1 MMAAAEVPLL
11 GYQRGNSSR
20 HQQTKIPT
28 TFTSQRKTFPRPCS
42 SFTLTMQFL
51 YPNFLWA
58 LAALAI
64 PIIIHLFYFRRFK
77 KVPFSNVKFLKEVKE
92 ETSMRSR
99 LRNLLV
105 LLARC
110 LAVAALVFAFAQP
123 FIPSAREVLTGRK
136 AVSLYVDNSFSM
148 GAESDRAPL
157 LQIAKDRARDVVNAY
172 GVEDRFQ
179 VVDNNFNGRNQR
191 LVGQEEALELI
202 EEIKVAPASRRLS
215 VVAAR
220 QRSAL
225 RTENIDNQISYLVSD
240 FQRNITDL
248 SAEQLDTNVQTNLV
262 PLAAVR
268 ERNVGIDSAWF
279 EAPVPQLNQ
288 NNLLLVRVRNYGTED
303 LDNVRLSLNYLGQ
316 NKPEGTLAIPAQ
328 DYVIDSVYLN
338 ITEPGIG
345 RAELRITDFP
355 VQFDDKYFLT
365 FRTADKV
372 SVLNID
378 DDGQPNR
385 NLRAALG
392 GLSVFAAN
400 YTGSRNIDYGSLAD
414 NDLIILTGQ
423 QSIGSGLAEQL
434 RLYVENGGNL
444 LIFPPQNAD
453 VTSYNTLLTRLAADR
468 LEAYTEQPREVSGLN
483 RQEFIFR
490 DVFRNRSAA
499 LRLPASQGNFPI
511 SRLGSRRQE
520 SLLTYR
526 DGSTAL
532 AKYTLGEGNV
542 YLSSAPLATEINNLA
557 LNAEIFIP
565 MLYKMGISSGRR
577 RQAAYTIGQDEVIQ
591 TNRRGAAADLVFKLR
606 GQNGEFIPE
615 QRVVD
620 NRVLLT
626 ISNQVPE
633 AGVYE
638 LVLGDETVDAFAFNY
653 DRKESDLTYLNGTE
667 LAALANLP
675 GVALLD
681 ADNQASLIGDI
692 RERNEGTPLWRYF
705 IWIALGALLVEVLLL
720 RFWKG

>member
-1 MMAAAEVPLL
+1 
-11 GYQRGNSSR
+11 
-20 HQQTKIPT
+20 
-28 TFTSQRKTFPRPCS
+28 
-42 SFTLTMQFL
+42 MQFL

-77 KVPFSNVKFLKEVKE
+77 KVAFSNVKFLKEVKE

-105 LLARC
+105 LAARC
-110 LAVAALVFAFAQP
+110 LALAALVFAFAQP
-123 FIPSAREVLTGRK
+123 FLPSAREVLTGRK

-148 GAESDRAPL
+148 GAESDSAPL
-157 LQIAKDRARDVVNAY
+157 LQIAKDRARDIVNAY

-179 VVDNNFNGRNQR
+179 VVDNDFRGRNQR

-202 EEIKVAPASRRLS
+202 EDIKVAPASRRLS
-215 VVAAR
+215 VVNGR

-225 RTENIDNQISYLVSD
+225 RTENIDNKITYLVSD
-240 FQRNITDL
+240 FQRNVTDL
-248 SAEQLDTNVQTNLV
+248 TAEKLDTGVQVNLV
-262 PLAAVR
+262 PLTSVR
-268 ERNVGIDSAWF
+268 ERNVGIDSVWF

-288 NNLLLVRVRNYGTED
+288 NNLLLVRVRNYGNED

-316 NKPEGTLAIPAQ
+316 NKPEGTLEIPARN
-328 DYVIDSVYLN
+328 YVIDSVYLN
-338 ITEPGIG
+338 IAEPGIG
-345 RAELRITDFP
+345 KAELRITDFP
-355 VQFDDKYFLT
+355 VQFDDVYHLT

-372 SVLNID
+372 KVLNID
-378 DDGQPNR
+378 DDGQPQR

-400 YTGSRNIDYGSLAD
+400 YVGSRNIDYGSLAE
-414 NDLIILTGQ
+414 NDLIVLTDQ
-423 QSIGSGLAEQL
+423 VSVGSGLAEQL
-434 RLYVENGGNL
+434 RLYVENGGNVL
-444 LIFPPQNAD
+444 VFPPRNAD
-453 VTSYNTLLTRLAADR
+453 VTSYNTFLTRVGADR
-468 LEAYTEQPREVSGLN
+468 LEAFAEQNREVSGLN
-483 RQEFIFR
+483 RREFIFR

-499 LRLPASQGNFPI
+499 LRLPATTGNFPVG
-511 SRLGSRRQE
+511 RVGSRQQE
-520 SLLTYR
+520 ALLTYR
-526 DGSTAL
+526 DGSVAL

-542 YLSSAPLATEINNLA
+542 YLSSAPLDNEINNLA

-591 TNRRGAAADLVFKLR
+591 TSRRSAGADIVFKLR
-606 GQNGEFIPE
+606 GKKGEFIPE

-620 NRVLLT
+620 NRVLLS
-626 ISNQVPE
+626 INNQVPE
-633 AGVYE
+633 AGVYD
-638 LVLGDETVDAFAFNY
+638 LVLGDEVVDAFAFNF
-653 DRKESDLTYLNGTE
+653 DRKESDLTYLNGNE
-667 LAALANLP
+667 LAELANIP
-675 GVALLD
+675 NVSLLD

-705 IWIALGALLVEVLLL
+705 IWAALAFLLVEVLLL
-720 RFWKG
+720 RFLKA

>member
-1 MMAAAEVPLL
+1 
-11 GYQRGNSSR
+11 
-20 HQQTKIPT
+20 
-28 TFTSQRKTFPRPCS
+28 
-42 SFTLTMQFL
+42 MQFL

-77 KVPFSNVKFLKEVKE
+77 KVAFSNVKFLKEVKE

-105 LLARC
+105 LAARC
-110 LAVAALVFAFAQP
+110 LALAALVFAFAQP
-123 FIPSAREVLTGRK
+123 FLPSAKEVLTGRK

-148 GAESDRAPL
+148 GAESDSAPL
-157 LQIAKDRARDVVNAY
+157 LQIAKDRARDIVNAY

-179 VVDNNFNGRNQR
+179 VVDNDFRGRNQR

-202 EEIKVAPASRRLS
+202 EDIRVAPASRRLS
-215 VVAAR
+215 VVNGR

-225 RTENIDNQISYLVSD
+225 RTENIDNKITYLISD

-248 SAEQLDTNVQTNLV
+248 TADKIDTAVQLNLV
-262 PLAAVR
+262 PLTSVR
-268 ERNVGIDSAWF
+268 ERNVGIDSVWF

-288 NNLLLVRVRNYGTED
+288 NNLLLVRVRNYGNED

-316 NKPEGTLAIPAQ
+316 NKPEGTLEIPALN
-328 DYVIDSVYLN
+328 YVIDSVYLN
-338 ITEPGIG
+338 IAEPGIG
-345 RAELRITDFP
+345 KAELRITDFP
-355 VQFDDKYFLT
+355 VQFDDVYHLT

-372 SVLNID
+372 KVLNID
-378 DDGQPNR
+378 DDGQPQR

-400 YTGSRNIDYGSLAD
+400 YVGSRNIDYGSLAE
-414 NDLIILTGQ
+414 NDLIVLTDQ
-423 QSIGSGLAEQL
+423 NSVGSGLAEQL
-434 RLYVENGGNL
+434 RQYVENGGNIL
-444 LIFPPQNAD
+444 VFPPRNAD
-453 VTSYNTLLTRLAADR
+453 VTSYNTFLTRVGADR
-468 LEAYTEQPREVSGLN
+468 LEAYAEQNREVSGLN
-483 RQEFIFR
+483 RREFIFR

-499 LRLPASQGNFPI
+499 LRLPATTGNFPI
-511 SRLGSRRQE
+511 GRLGSRQQE

-526 DGSTAL
+526 DGSVAL
-532 AKYTLGEGNV
+532 AKYARGEGNV
-542 YLSSAPLATEINNLA
+542 YLSSAPLDNEINNLA

-591 TNRRGAAADLVFKLR
+591 TSRRSAGADIVFKLR
-606 GQNGEFIPE
+606 GKNGEFIPE

-626 ISNQVPE
+626 INNQVPE
-633 AGVYE
+633 AGVYD
-638 LVLGDETVDAFAFNY
+638 LILGDEVVDAFAFNF
-653 DRKESDLTYLNGTE
+653 DRKESNLTYLNGNELIE
-667 LAALANLP
+667 LADIPNI
-675 GVALLD
+675 ALLD

-705 IWIALGALLVEVLLL
+705 IWAALAFLLVEVLLL
-720 RFWKG
+720 RFWRA

>member
-1 MMAAAEVPLL
+1 
-11 GYQRGNSSR
+11 
-20 HQQTKIPT
+20 
-28 TFTSQRKTFPRPCS
+28 
-42 SFTLTMQFL
+42 MQFL
-51 YPNFLWA
+51 YPSFLWA

-77 KVPFSNVKFLKEVKE
+77 KVAFSNVKFLKEVKE

-110 LAVAALVFAFAQP
+110 LAIAALVFAFAQP
-123 FIPSAREVLTGRK
+123 FIPTAREVLTGRK

-148 GAESDRAPL
+148 GAESDQAPL
-157 LQIAKDRARDVVNAY
+157 LQIAKDRARDIVNAY
-172 GVEDRFQ
+172 SVEDRFQ
-179 VVDNNFNGRNQR
+179 VLDNNFNGRNQR
-191 LVGQEEALELI
+191 LVGQEEALQLI
-202 EEIKVAPASRRLS
+202 EEVKVAPASRRLS

-225 RTENIDNQISYLVSD
+225 RTENIDNRISYLVSD
-240 FQRNITDL
+240 FQRNIADL
-248 SAEQLDTNVQTNLV
+248 SADQLDTSVQTNLV

-268 ERNVGIDSAWF
+268 ERNIGIDSAWF
-279 EAPVPQLNQ
+279 EAPVAQLNQ
-288 NNLLLVRVRNYGTED
+288 NNLLLVRVRNYGSED

-316 NKPEGTLAIPAQ
+316 NKPEGTLSIPAQ
-328 DYVIDSVYLN
+328 GYVVDSVNLN

-355 VQFDDKYFLT
+355 VQFDDKYFVT

-372 SVLNID
+372 NVLNID
-378 DDGQPNR
+378 DDGQPDR

-392 GLSVFAAN
+392 GLSVFAAT
-400 YTGSRNIDYGSLAD
+400 YEGSRNIDYGNLAN
-414 NDLIILTGQ
+414 NDLIVLTDQ
-423 QSIGSGLAEQL
+423 QSISSGLAEQL

-444 LIFPPQNAD
+444 LIFPPRNAD
-453 VTSYNTLLTRLAADR
+453 ITSYNSFLTRVSADQ
-468 LEAYTEQPREVSGLN
+468 LEAYADQPREVSSLN
-483 RQEFIFR
+483 SREFVFK
-490 DVFRNRSAA
+490 DVFRNRSSA
-499 LRLPASQGNFPI
+499 LRLPATTGNFPLGKI
-511 SRLGSRRQE
+511 GSRRQE
-520 SLLTYR
+520 TLLTYR
-526 DGSTAL
+526 DGSSAL

-542 YLSSAPLATEINNLA
+542 YLSSAPFDIEVNDLA

-577 RQAAYTIGQDEVIQ
+577 RQAAYTIGEDEVIQ
-591 TNRRGAAADLVFKLR
+591 TSRRGATAELVFKLR
-606 GQNGEFIPE
+606 SETGEFIPE

-626 ISNQVPE
+626 LNNQVPE
-633 AGVYE
+633 AGVYD
-638 LVLGDETVDAFAFNY
+638 LILGEEVVDAFAFNY
-653 DRKESDLTYLNGTE
+653 DRKESDLTYLTGTE
-667 LAALANLP
+667 LADLATIPN
-675 GVALLD
+675 VALLD
-681 ADNQASLIGDI
+681 AANQASLIGDI

-705 IWIALGALLVEVLLL
+705 IWAALAALLVEVLLL

>member
-1 MMAAAEVPLL
+1 
-11 GYQRGNSSR
+11 
-20 HQQTKIPT
+20 
-28 TFTSQRKTFPRPCS
+28 
-42 SFTLTMQFL
+42 MQFL

-77 KVPFSNVKFLKEVKE
+77 KVAFSNVKFLKEVKE

-123 FIPSAREVLTGRK
+123 FIPSAREVLTGKK
-136 AVSLYVDNSFSM
+136 AVSLFVDNSFSM
-148 GAESDRAPL
+148 GAESDQAPL
-157 LQIAKDRARDVVNAY
+157 LQIAKDRARDIVNAY

-179 VVDNNFNGRNQR
+179 VVDNNFSGRNQR
-191 LVGQEEALELI
+191 LVGQEEALGLI
-202 EEIKVAPASRRLS
+202 DQVTVVPASRRLS

-225 RTENIDNQISYLVSD
+225 RTENIDNRISYLVSD
-240 FQRNITDL
+240 FQRNIADL
-248 SAEQLDTNVQTNLV
+248 SADQLDTSVQTNLV
-262 PLAAVR
+262 PLTAVR

-288 NNLLLVRVRNYGTED
+288 NNLLLVRVRNYGAED

-316 NKPEGTLAIPAQ
+316 NKPEGTLVIPAQ
-328 DYVIDSVYLN
+328 SYVIDSVYLN

-345 RAELRITDFP
+345 KAELRITDFP
-355 VQFDDKYFLT
+355 VQFDDKYFIS

-372 SVLNID
+372 KVLNID

-400 YTGSRNIDYGSLAD
+400 YIGSRNIDYGSLGT
-414 NDLIILTGQ
+414 NDLIVMTDQ
-423 QSIGSGLAEQL
+423 QSVGSGLAEQL

-453 VTSYNTLLTRLAADR
+453 VASYNTFLTRVSADR
-468 LEAYTEQPREVSGLN
+468 LEPFSEQAREVSGLN
-483 RQEFIFR
+483 RREFIFK
-490 DVFRNRSAA
+490 DVFRNRSSA
-499 LRLPASQGNFPI
+499 LRLPATTGNFPI
-511 SRLGSRRQE
+511 GKLGSRRQQA
-520 SLLTYR
+520 LLTYR
-526 DGSTAL
+526 DGSSAL

-542 YLSSAPLATEINNLA
+542 YLSSAPLDIEINNLA

-577 RQAAYTIGQDEVIQ
+577 RQAAYTIGEDEVIQ
-591 TNRRGAAADLVFKLR
+591 TSRRGATAELVFKLR
-606 GQNGEFIPE
+606 GSNGEFIPE
-615 QRVVD
+615 QRSVD

-626 ISNQVPE
+626 LNNQVPE
-633 AGVYE
+633 AGIYD
-638 LVLGDETVDAFAFNY
+638 LVLGEEIVDAFAFNY
-653 DRKESDLTYLNGTE
+653 DRKESDLDYLNGAE
-667 LAALANLP
+667 LAELANIP
-675 GVALLD
+675 NVALLD
-681 ADNQASLIGDI
+681 AANQASLIGDI

>member
-1 MMAAAEVPLL
+1 
-11 GYQRGNSSR
+11 
-20 HQQTKIPT
+20 
-28 TFTSQRKTFPRPCS
+28 
-42 SFTLTMQFL
+42 MQFL

-77 KVPFSNVKFLKEVKE
+77 KVAFSNVKFLKEVKE

-105 LLARC
+105 LAARC
-110 LAVAALVFAFAQP
+110 LALAALVFAFAQP
-123 FIPSAREVLTGRK
+123 FLPSAREVLTGRK

-148 GAESDRAPL
+148 GAESDSAPL
-157 LQIAKDRARDVVNAY
+157 LQIAKDRARDIVNAY

-179 VVDNNFNGRNQR
+179 VIDNDFRGRNQR

-202 EEIKVAPASRRLS
+202 EDIKVAPASRRLS
-215 VVAAR
+215 VVNGR

-225 RTENIDNQISYLVSD
+225 RTENIDNKITYLVSD
-240 FQRNITDL
+240 FQRNVTDL
-248 SAEQLDTNVQTNLV
+248 TAEKLDTAVQLNLV
-262 PLAAVR
+262 PLTSVR
-268 ERNVGIDSAWF
+268 ERNVGIDSVWF

-288 NNLLLVRVRNYGTED
+288 NNLLLVRVRNYGNED

-316 NKPEGTLAIPAQ
+316 NKPEGTLEIPARN
-328 DYVIDSVYLN
+328 YVIDSVYLN
-338 ITEPGIG
+338 IAEPGIG
-345 RAELRITDFP
+345 KAELRITDFP
-355 VQFDDKYFLT
+355 VQFDDVYHLT

-372 SVLNID
+372 KVLNID
-378 DDGQPNR
+378 DDGQPQR

-400 YTGSRNIDYGSLAD
+400 YVGSRNIDYGSLAE
-414 NDLIILTGQ
+414 NDLIVLTDQ
-423 QSIGSGLAEQL
+423 VSVGSGLAEQL
-434 RLYVENGGNL
+434 RLYVENGGNVL
-444 LIFPPQNAD
+444 VFPPRNAD
-453 VTSYNTLLTRLAADR
+453 VTSYNTFLTRVGADR
-468 LEAYTEQPREVSGLN
+468 LEAFATQNREVSGLN
-483 RQEFIFR
+483 RREFIFR

-499 LRLPASQGNFPI
+499 LRLPATTGNFPI
-511 SRLGSRRQE
+511 GRVGSRQQE
-520 SLLTYR
+520 ALLTYR
-526 DGSTAL
+526 DGSVAL

-542 YLSSAPLATEINNLA
+542 YLSSAPLDNEINNLA

-591 TNRRGAAADLVFKLR
+591 TSRRSAGADIVFKLR
-606 GQNGEFIPE
+606 GKNGEFIPE

-620 NRVLLT
+620 NRVLLS
-626 ISNQVPE
+626 INNQVPE
-633 AGVYE
+633 AGVYD
-638 LVLGDETVDAFAFNY
+638 LILGDEVVDAFAFNF
-653 DRKESDLTYLNGTE
+653 DRKESDLTYLDGNE
-667 LAALANLP
+667 LADLANIP
-675 GVALLD
+675 NVGLLD

-705 IWIALGALLVEVLLL
+705 IWAALAFLLVEVLLL
-720 RFWKG
+720 RFWRA